1 MLSALTCP
9 RCGQRVNVQGSVASL
24 TCPSCDHPLGKWY
37 RFNSLLDQWYETK
50 KWRKDIIRPDPMHV
64 LEMLW
69 TANGMGERIYQA
81 TTPKG
86 TPYSIFVFTVTRAIA
101 RGVDDGWVEIIEPL
115 YPLASDPVYRL
126 KFVDPDRLPD
136 EIAKLYPEVDMDEEI
151 VAPADSLG
159 PELSEQPAPPESAG
173 TVGSEPVH

>member
-1 MLSALTCP
+1 MLSSVTCP
-9 RCGQRVNVQGSVASL
+9 QCGQRVAVRGEPEQLECLA
-24 TCPSCDHPLGKWY
+24 CDHLLSKWY
-37 RFNSLLDQWYETK
+37 RFNALLDQWYETK

-81 TTPKG
+81 TSPKS

-101 RGVDDGWVEIIEPL
+101 RGIDDGWVEIIEPL
-115 YPLASDPVYRL
+115 YPLAADPVYRL
-126 KFVDPDRLPD
+126 KFTDPDRLPD
-136 EIAKLYPEVDMDEEI
+136 EIAKLYPEVNMDEEI

-159 PELSEQPAPPESAG
+159 EELAGVQPLVTPDSDG
-173 TVGSEPVH
+173 PVH